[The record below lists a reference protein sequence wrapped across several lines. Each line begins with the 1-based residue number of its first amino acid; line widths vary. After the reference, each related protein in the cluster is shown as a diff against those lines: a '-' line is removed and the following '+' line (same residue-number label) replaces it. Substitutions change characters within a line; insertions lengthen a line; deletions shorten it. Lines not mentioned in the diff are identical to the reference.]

1 MEILITKLIKLL
13 KICRQPKNLQK
24 NVIFRAIRKNEKWT
38 FINVQILK
46 IDWRPKT
53 RKIKKIWKIVNFRF
67 VTIMLSFSIF
77 KKTVVMITIF
87 ADFKCF

>member
-13 KICRQPKNLQK
+13 KICRQPKNLQN

-53 RKIKKIWKIVNFRF
+53 RKIKKNMKNRVFRVCDHNALIF
-67 VTIMLSFSIF
+67 VFMKNGCDDNYF
-77 KKTVVMITIF
+77 
-87 ADFKCF
+87 C